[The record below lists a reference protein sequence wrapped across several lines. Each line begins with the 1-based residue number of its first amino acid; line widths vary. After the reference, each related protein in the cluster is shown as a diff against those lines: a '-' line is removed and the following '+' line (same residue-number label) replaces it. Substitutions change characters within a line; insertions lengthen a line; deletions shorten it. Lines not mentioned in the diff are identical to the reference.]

1 MIRKVQVSETKQ
13 YYIIHSYMARLGE
26 VTVEFSKKASPSVRS
41 GATFR
46 TRGQWLAAGLAD
58 IRAAPCLV
66 TSLAGSTAGRAERF
80 E

>member
-1 MIRKVQVSETKQ
+1 
-13 YYIIHSYMARLGE
+13 MARLGE